1 VAGDVILTPFTR
13 ERIGRLAEAALQ
25 RAGTAGEYP
34 TRIDAVLEA
43 VGVEEQLDIAN
54 LPADLEA
61 KKPAR
66 WRRVLGAIVFGE
78 RTVFVDRTQPQPR
91 RLFTDAHEA
100 THAMCPWHEATLLLD
115 GESTMFRDV
124 KDIIEAE
131 ANYGAGRLI
140 FQGPRFHRRALEE
153 QVSMRTP
160 LALAPDYGASMHA
173 TLHYYVEEH
182 PDAVALLV
190 AGRYPYWDG
199 TLPIWRSVESPAFLK
214 RHGHIENRLPNRELS
229 IRDDDRSPLGGIVR
243 QSRTAIDPPSTVVG
257 IPDGDGTRVPF
268 VAEAFF
274 NGYCHF
280 VMFVDR
286 KARRLGRR
294 VRLAG

>member
-1 VAGDVILTPFTR
+1 
-13 ERIGRLAEAALQ
+13 
-25 RAGTAGEYP
+25 
-34 TRIDAVLEA
+34 
-43 VGVEEQLDIAN
+43 
-54 LPADLEA
+54 
-61 KKPAR
+61 
-66 WRRVLGAIVFGE
+66 
-78 RTVFVDRTQPQPR
+78 
-91 RLFTDAHEA
+91 
-100 THAMCPWHEATLLLD
+100 
-115 GESTMFRDV
+115 MFRDV

-140 FQGPRFHRRALEE
+140 FQGSRFHRRALEE

-160 LALAPDYGASMHA
+160 LALASGYGASMHA

-190 AGRYPYWDG
+190 AGRYPHCDG
-199 TLPIWRSVESPAFLK
+199 TLPIWRSVESPAFRK
-214 RHGHIENRLPNRELS
+214 RHGRIKDRLPNRELS

-243 QSRTAIDPPSTVVG
+243 QSRTAIDPPSTFVG
-257 IPDGDGTRVPF
+257 IPDGDRTRVPF